1 MNIKSNTKQWVVAG
15 VILVTAILMLMLGF
29 SGKETKAP
37 EKTTPPQVEQPV
49 AKPEPVAAEPVAPKV
64 EEAEPKIEEAPA
76 VAEPAPKAEEKP
88 AEPEKEVIKVEPKNA
103 VLMFTATAE
112 KDFNYEVYY
121 TVEREVWYDAEHVV
135 AEEGKTGTH
144 NYSIVLPEK
153 AVYRIRLDFGSAPG
167 TVTIKNIRL
176 EGSQKADLNDI
187 ANCEINQIDKLT
199 ENEDGSITVT
209 SAQEDPYI
217 AYRTPLL
224 PE

>member
-1 MNIKSNTKQWVVAG
+1 MMVVVAYG
-15 VILVTAILMLMLGF
+15 NLAF
-29 SGKETKAP
+29 
-37 EKTTPPQVEQPV
+37 
-49 AKPEPVAAEPVAPKV
+49 
-64 EEAEPKIEEAPA
+64 
-76 VAEPAPKAEEKP
+76 
-88 AEPEKEVIKVEPKNA
+88 EV
-103 VLMFTATAE
+103 
-112 KDFNYEVYY
+112 
-121 TVEREVWYDAEHVV
+121 HVV